1 MIMKMGSGTH
11 TLIKNLNA
19 IRKSDLFA
27 RGQKNILFIDLI
39 IKIRIIN
46 FK

>member
-11 TLIKNLNA
+11 ILIKNLNA
-19 IRKSDLFA
+19 IKKSDLFV